1 MDFYTT
7 VERYGNNLLY
17 RGYSGTERVQKKI
30 PFRPTLFVRSDKGS
44 WKNLQGQPV
53 EPIEFDSM
61 REATDFIKRYDGISN
76 MEVYGQN
83 NYITQFI
90 SQRFP
95 KDISFNRDAMNIV
108 TFDIEVQSDEGFPEP
123 DQANFPIIS
132 IALKSS
138 KSDKFIVFGLNEYEV
153 IAGERRLRSSK
164 MAGLGTIPCLVDQKK
179 DQDALVS
186 ALIENLQRE
195 DLNPVEEARGLDRLK
210 REFGLTQDEVA
221 TSTGKAR
228 STIAN
233 SLRILSL
240 PTSVLDLLSE
250 GKIEKGHAKL
260 LASMPPSDAEKMAR
274 KIIKESLTVKDL
286 SNVSLKNKSK
296 NSPKSKQKDTD
307 MLNIEQEMSESFG
320 HKVEIETKNKKS
332 GKVTIFYKSLD
343 ELDNIIAKIKK

>member
-1 MDFYTT
+1 MSEENKTLNRGLDA
-7 VERYGNNLLY
+7 LLGQSNTNQ
-17 RGYSGTERVQKKI
+17 RSVKEIDISKI
-30 PFRPTLFVRSDKGS
+30 KPGRFQPRS
-44 WKNLQGQPV
+44 N
-53 EPIEFDSM
+53 FDSEKLQELTESIKKQGVLSPILV
-61 REATDFIKRYDGISN
+61 RE
-76 MEVYGQN
+76 
-83 NYITQFI
+83 
-90 SQRFP
+90 
-95 KDISFNRDAMNIV
+95 
-108 TFDIEVQSDEGFPEP
+108 
-123 DQANFPIIS
+123 
-132 IALKSS
+132 L
-138 KSDKFIVFGLNEYEV
+138 GLNEYEV

-164 MAGLGTIPCLVDQKK
+164 MAGLETIPCLIDQKK

-221 TSTGKAR
+221 SSTGKAR

-260 LASMPPSDAEKMAR
+260 LASMQPSDAEKMAR
-274 KIIKESLTVKDL
+274 KIIKERLTVKEL
-286 SNVSLKNKSK
+286 SNISLKNKPK

-320 HKVEIETKNKKS
+320 HKIEIETKSKKS

-343 ELDNIIAKIKK
+343 ELDNIIAKIKNN